1 MTWSLAW
8 VTGMEAIP
16 ENKRRGEEGR
26 HRDGK
31 GLIVHSSWG
40 GRTEGTESS
49 SSRLT
54 GQDPRDAWRGKLE
67 VKLGKEKLTR
77 CAQTELLP

>member
-31 GLIVHSSWG
+31 GRLGSTGFRASEIRGNTRLAAGRSKSGVQGRSGLKVLTLASSPTGW
-40 GRTEGTESS
+40 
-49 SSRLT
+49 SR
-54 GQDPRDAWRGKLE
+54 
-67 VKLGKEKLTR
+67 
-77 CAQTELLP
+77 

>member
-31 GLIVHSSWG
+31 GCLGSTGFGASEMRGDTRQAAGRSQSGVQGRSGLESLTVASSPVGW
-40 GRTEGTESS
+40 
-49 SSRLT
+49 SR
-54 GQDPRDAWRGKLE
+54 
-67 VKLGKEKLTR
+67 
-77 CAQTELLP
+77 